1 MSLLTAKDKNFIT
14 GNMREVILSSGQSGI
29 RYTPDPDAEN
39 LYGQNDIPYVAGETF
54 PLELQILPAE
64 TLTKMGADAV
74 VNVLPDQELILE
86 DRVEI
91 SGVMYK
97 VLNLE
102 DQNCFGVVSH
112 KTVKLVKHHGS

>member
-1 MSLLTAKDKNFIT
+1 MTLLTAKDTEFIT
-14 GNMREVILSSGQSGI
+14 GNIRDVILSSGQTGI

-54 PLELQILPAE
+54 PLELQTIPAE

-74 VNVLPDQELILE
+74 INILPDQELSLE

-91 SGVMYK
+91 SGDMYK
-97 VLNLE
+97 VLSIE

-112 KTVKLVKHHGS
+112 KTVKLVKHHVS